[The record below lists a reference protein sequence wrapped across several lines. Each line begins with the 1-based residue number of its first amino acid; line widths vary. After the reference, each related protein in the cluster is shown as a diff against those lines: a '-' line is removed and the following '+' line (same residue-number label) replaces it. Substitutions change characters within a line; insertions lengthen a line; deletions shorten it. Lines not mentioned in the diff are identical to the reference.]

1 MISNYVG
8 VMRKYAAF
16 SGRATRTEY
25 WLFALAQIVILVGFV
40 VVAFL
45 SLFAGSEAVTGAL
58 LAIAALYMIG
68 AILPSLGVTVRRF
81 HDAGYS
87 GWMVLLGLIP
97 GIGGIVLLVFMVL
110 PSERGD
116 NRHGPD
122 PREGGT
128 GRGSS
133 PPYVGPGRPGTG
145 GGTHRIATGDARV
158 GAWAGYAG
166 WDGYRPGN
174 GDTTFL

>member
-1 MISNYVG
+1 MIDNYVG

-16 SGRATRTEY
+16 SGRATRSEY
-25 WLFALAQIVILVGFV
+25 WLFALAQVVILVGFG

-45 SLFAGSEAVTGAL
+45 SLFSGSEVVTGAL
-58 LAIAALYMIG
+58 LAIAALYMVG
-68 AILPSLGVTVRRF
+68 TILPGLGVTVRRF

-97 GIGGIVLLVFMVL
+97 TIGGIVVLVFMVL

-116 NRHGPD
+116 NRHGAD
-122 PREGGT
+122 PRGGT
-128 GRGSS
+128 GRTSS
-133 PPYVGPGRPGTG
+133 PPYVGPGRPGAQ
-145 GGTHRIATGDARV
+145 GGTHRIASGDARV

>member
-1 MISNYVG
+1 MIDNYVG

-16 SGRATRTEY
+16 GGRATRTEY
-25 WLFALAQIVILVGFV
+25 WLFALAQVVILVGFS

-45 SLFAGSEAVTGAL
+45 SLFSGSEVVTGAL
-58 LAIAALYMIG
+58 LAIAALYMVG
-68 AILPSLGVTVRRF
+68 TILPGLGVTVRRF

-97 GIGGIVLLVFMVL
+97 SIGVIVVLVFMAL

-122 PREGGT
+122 TRGGT

-133 PPYVGPGRPGTG
+133 PPYVGPGRPGAQ
-145 GGTHRIATGDARV
+145 GGTHRIASGDARV